1 MGLSAQSVPGRQGP
15 LVGTTVLCVGGIGPI
30 PLAAVILS
38 DLGARVIRVDRPGG
52 GISHP
57 TAQHW
62 GFRGHESVVLDLRQP
77 RAMDALMVLVERAD
91 VLLEGFRP
99 GVAERMGFGPNECLD
114 RNARLIYG
122 RMTGWGRAGP
132 MMNQAGHDINYIAL
146 TGALHA
152 MGPADRPPVVPLNLV
167 GDNGGGAL
175 FLALGVLAARI
186 EAIRSGIG
194 QVVDAAMVDG
204 AAMLMSY
211 WYAEMAI
218 GNWTDMRGTNS
229 LDGAA
234 PFYACYETSD
244 GRYLS
249 VGAFEPEF
257 YANLLERLGLD
268 AELVA
273 SQMDKSAWPERQA
286 EFAEIFRTR
295 TEKEWLAH
303 FGDFDV
309 CVAPVLSMEEAPHH
323 PHNVAR
329 STFVEHDG
337 SYHPAPAPRF
347 SRTPSAV
354 ASPPP
359 ELGQHTATILAEIGL
374 NTDEIAAL
382 CPD

>member
-1 MGLSAQSVPGRQGP
+1 
-15 LVGTTVLCVGGIGPI
+15 
-30 PLAAVILS
+30 
-38 DLGARVIRVDRPGG
+38 
-52 GISHP
+52 
-57 TAQHW
+57 
-62 GFRGHESVVLDLRQP
+62 VLDLRQP

-303 FGDFDV
+303 FGDFDA